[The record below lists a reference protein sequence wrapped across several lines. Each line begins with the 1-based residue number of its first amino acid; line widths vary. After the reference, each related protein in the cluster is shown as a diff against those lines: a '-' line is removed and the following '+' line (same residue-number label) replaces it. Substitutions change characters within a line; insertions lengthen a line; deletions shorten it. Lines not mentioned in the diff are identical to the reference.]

1 MNVVLNPAVSV
12 DISSAKLVVED
23 CGSGTI
29 EFSLYGQPVRLNIA
43 NTAYVYDINIAVGD
57 RAILIQNFGAL
68 NAGSQGVVKKI
79 IPGYTCDTVDILFD
93 QIFPDQVI
101 CEPSQ
106 ADVNSTVVS
115 IFVRVPLNIV
125 QKL

>member
-1 MNVVLNPAVSV
+1 MNVNLVNPIA
-12 DISSAKLVVED
+12 ISLTSAKLVVED

-68 NAGSQGVVKKI
+68 NAG
-79 IPGYTCDTVDILFD
+79 
-93 QIFPDQVI
+93 
-101 CEPSQ
+101 
-106 ADVNSTVVS
+106 
-115 IFVRVPLNIV
+115 
-125 QKL
+125 

>member
-1 MNVVLNPAVSV
+1 VNVNLVNPIA
-12 DISSAKLVVED
+12 ISLTSAKLVVED

-29 EFSLYGQPVRLNIA
+29 EFTLYGQPVRLNIA
-43 NTAYVYDINIAVGD
+43 NTAYTYDINIAVGD